1 MIRNKAVVN
10 EDTSGTVQQLQS
22 EIRRLKQLVEKLRS
36 ESLYCLHIA
45 AVLYFI
51 LETFSACFHNYILSI
66 SLCGTLL

>member
-36 ESLYCLHIA
+36 ESLCHFSILLP
-45 AVLYFI
+45 VLYFI
-51 LETFSACFHNYILSI
+51 LETFSACFHTYVLSI
-66 SLCGTLL
+66 SPLL

>member
-36 ESLYCLHIA
+36 ESLCHFGNIFCL
-45 AVLYFI
+45 LP
-51 LETFSACFHNYILSI
+51 YICTLHLSTSI
-66 SLCGTLL
+66 RTPLK